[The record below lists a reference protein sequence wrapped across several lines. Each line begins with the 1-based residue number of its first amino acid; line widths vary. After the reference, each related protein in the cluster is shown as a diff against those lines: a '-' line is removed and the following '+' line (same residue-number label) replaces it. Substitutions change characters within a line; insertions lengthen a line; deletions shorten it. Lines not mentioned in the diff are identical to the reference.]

1 MQPKAIV
8 ALVFLAIALVACAGS
23 GTASAPSAT
32 PGPALAQAELK
43 YRLIDRFGP
52 RWFCDPDFYP
62 VARANEVDLA
72 LQRFPELR
80 ADPKTFATILAH
92 LGLADGPNF
101 TDQQKLTVY
110 REWKQLNATILD
122 PIGNGNYRFDYLAMP
137 AAAGSS
143 EGMRT
148 AGTIDQQGTISVEQ
162 QAPAGQ
168 PPCPI
173 CLARGTRIAGI
184 DGDVAIEDMRVGM
197 PVWSVDEAGRP
208 FAAVVLRVGRVAVGP
223 WHQVVRLVLDDG
235 RSVRASPDHRLAD
248 GRPLGTIR
256 AGDMVNGTRVARA
269 TLEPYGDGQTFDLLP
284 SGPTSAYWAD
294 GILLRSTLGGPLTG
308 R

>member
-1 MQPKAIV
+1 MQPKPIV
-8 ALVFLAIALVACAGS
+8 ALLFVAIALGACAG
-23 GTASAPSAT
+23 ASTPPSPSPS

-62 VARANEVDLA
+62 IARANEMDLA
-72 LQRFPELR
+72 LQRLPELR
-80 ADPKTFATILAH
+80 ADQKTFATILTH
-92 LGLADGPNF
+92 LGLADGPNL
-101 TDQQKLTVY
+101 TDQQKLAIY

-122 PIGNGNYRFDYLAMP
+122 PIGNAAYRFDYLAMP

-143 EGMRT
+143 EGLRS
-148 AGTIDQQGTISVEQ
+148 AGTIDEHGTITVEQ

-184 DGDVAIEDMRVGM
+184 GTDVSIEDVRVGM
-197 PVWSVDEAGRP
+197 PVLSVDDAGRP
-208 FAAVVLRVGRVAVGP
+208 IEAVVLRVGRVAVGP
-223 WHQVVRLVLDDG
+223 WHRVVRLILDDG
-235 RSVRASPDHRLAD
+235 RSVRASSDHRLAD

-256 AGDMVNGTRVARA
+256 AGDEVDGA
-269 TLEPYGDGQTFDLLP
+269 TVIQAALEPYDGGQTFDLLP
-284 SGPTSAYWAD
+284 SGPTGAYWAD
-294 GILLRSTLGGPLTG
+294 GILLRSTLTAG
-308 R
+308 